1 MCICIERVF
10 SQFVFLSSNSDPKKA
25 HRRAD
30 VRERKEREAGGDRPL
45 ENIEVPS
52 TGLTKQIIKEINQQ
66 WDDNSITSNIF
77 DLIKMN
83 DVENFKILLDSQPA
97 YAHIRSKDGRG
108 PMWWAYEHGRKE
120 IIKQLKQQEVSEK
133 LRDKDG
139 ITPLDLNDDEL

>member
-30 VRERKEREAGGDRPL
+30 VRERKEREAIGDRPL

-52 TGLTKQIIKEINQQ
+52 TGLTKEIIKEINQQ

-139 ITPLDLNDDEL
+139 ITPLDLKDDEL

>member
-1 MCICIERVF
+1 
-10 SQFVFLSSNSDPKKA
+10 
-25 HRRAD
+25 
-30 VRERKEREAGGDRPL
+30 
-45 ENIEVPS
+45 
-52 TGLTKQIIKEINQQ
+52 
-66 WDDNSITSNIF
+66 
-77 DLIKMN
+77 MN

-139 ITPLDLNDDEL
+139 ITPLDLNDDEF

>member
-30 VRERKEREAGGDRPL
+30 VRERKERDARGDRPL

-139 ITPLDLNDDEL
+139 ITPLDLKDDEF

>member
-1 MCICIERVF
+1 MCICIEIVF

-139 ITPLDLNDDEL
+139 ITPLDLKDDEF

>member
-30 VRERKEREAGGDRPL
+30 VRERKEREVRGDRPL

-139 ITPLDLNDDEL
+139 ITPLDLNDDEF